1 MNLAPRPHTIN
12 DLAEHRLSCNPS
24 GLLPA
29 KDTMSYDRSPPDG
42 PALAKPTRV
51 SRIAAELGDAIV
63 AGRLAPGSK
72 LNLDQLRAEIGV
84 SLSPLREAVSR
95 LVAEGLVVVE
105 DQRGY
110 SVAPVSRAD
119 LEEVALLSAEFE
131 AMALGH
137 AMARAALNW
146 ESGILAALHRA
157 RKAGGGAL
165 AHYDALH
172 AGLAEGSGMPLLV
185 QSCERMRRLLLRY
198 RTLAGYDGAE
208 RPLAAEYAMIAE
220 AAVARNAE
228 LAPVLLRQ
236 QVRRTG
242 AAIAARLGH
251 FGADHGA

>member
-1 MNLAPRPHTIN
+1 
-12 DLAEHRLSCNPS
+12 
-24 GLLPA
+24 
-29 KDTMSYDRSPPDG
+29 MSYDRSPLDG

-51 SRIAAELGDAIV
+51 SRIAADLGDAIV

-119 LEEVALLSAEFE
+119 LEEVATLSAEFE
-131 AMALGH
+131 GLALGQ
-137 AMARAALNW
+137 AMARAGLDW

-157 RKAGGGAL
+157 RKGGGGNL
-165 AHYDALH
+165 GDYDSLH
-172 AGLAEGSGMPLLV
+172 DALAEGSGMPLLV
-185 QSCERMRRLLLRY
+185 QSCARMRRLLRRY
-198 RTLAGYDGAE
+198 RTLARYDGTE
-208 RPLAAEYAMIAE
+208 RPLAADYAVIAE
-220 AAVARNAE
+220 AAVARNGE

-236 QVRRTG
+236 QIRRTG
-242 AAIAARLGH
+242 NAIAARLGDL
-251 FGADHGA
+251 GSDHGA

>member
-1 MNLAPRPHTIN
+1 
-12 DLAEHRLSCNPS
+12 
-24 GLLPA
+24 
-29 KDTMSYDRSPPDG
+29 MSYDRSPPDG
-42 PALAKPTRV
+42 PVPAKPPRV

-63 AGRLAPGSK
+63 AGRLVPGSR
-72 LNLDQLRAEIGV
+72 LNLDHLRAEIGV

-119 LEEVALLSAEFE
+119 LEEVALLSAELE

-137 AMARAALNW
+137 AMARAGLDW
-146 ESGILAALHRA
+146 EGGVLAALHRA
-157 RKAGGGAL
+157 KKAGGGTL
-165 AHYDALH
+165 GDYDALH
-172 AGLAEGSGMPLLV
+172 AGLAEGCGMPLLV

-198 RTLAGYDGAE
+198 RTLARYDGAE
-208 RPLAAEYAMIAE
+208 RPLAAEYVMIAE

-236 QVRRTG
+236 LVRRTG
-242 AAIAARLGH
+242 AAIAARLGA
-251 FGADHGA
+251 FGVDHGA